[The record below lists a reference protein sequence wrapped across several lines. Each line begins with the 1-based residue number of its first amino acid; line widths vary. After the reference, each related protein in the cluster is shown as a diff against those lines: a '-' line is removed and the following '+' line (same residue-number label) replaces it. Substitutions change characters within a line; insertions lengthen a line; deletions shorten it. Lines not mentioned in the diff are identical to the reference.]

1 MRTLVFY
8 LTTPNSKSLTADW
21 TSIDSKK
28 TYLASGCSLF
38 SLTLASAAE
47 PKEWLPWKEF
57 HVLLHILTKFSQ
69 LLYILLL
76 F

>member
-47 PKEWLPWKEF
+47 PKEWLP
-57 HVLLHILTKFSQ
+57 
-69 LLYILLL
+69 
-76 F
+76 